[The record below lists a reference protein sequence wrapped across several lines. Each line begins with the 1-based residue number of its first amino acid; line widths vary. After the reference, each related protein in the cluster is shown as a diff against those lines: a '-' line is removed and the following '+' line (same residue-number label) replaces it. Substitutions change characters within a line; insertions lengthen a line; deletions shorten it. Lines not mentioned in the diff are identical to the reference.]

1 MLKSIFFRTDID
13 VADPPSTIGLTSASK
28 STLTI
33 SPSTSTSTSIPSSSF
48 QTHTTSSKPPAP
60 TSTGINFGAPAQLS
74 QSHILVGVLAVVI
87 IAAIGILAFICY
99 RHKRSKN
106 FFQRFQRKR
115 RNTPLNNDAVCK
127 TSFDILPAYT
137 PGNVNLSAPGESDIP
152 ITVSAT
158 KGHPLQMK
166 EIRRT
171 VEDIRTEIR
180 RYSSGLD
187 VFGAWQQD
195 ESSVTTLRPSESASR
210 VQGPDD
216 ATVPRIRKEINALR
230 IQIQH
235 WEEQLAADNRPH
247 PDHSS
252 DGTELSMFETVS

>member
-1 MLKSIFFRTDID
+1 MLMGIFFRTDLD
-13 VADPPSTIGLTSASK
+13 VADPASTLELTSASK

-48 QTHTTSSKPPAP
+48 QTHTTYSKPPAP
-60 TSTGINFGAPAQLS
+60 TSTGITSGPPAQHS
-74 QSHILVGVLAVVI
+74 QSHILVGVLTVVI
-87 IAAIGILAFICY
+87 IAAIGILALICY
-99 RHKRSKN
+99 RHKRSRS

-115 RNTPLNNDAVCK
+115 HNTPLNQDAICK

-152 ITVSAT
+152 VSAT
-158 KGHPLQMK
+158 KGHPLQMN
-166 EIRRT
+166 EIRRGA
-171 VEDIRTEIR
+171 EDLRTEIR
-180 RYSSGLD
+180 RYSSGPSE
-187 VFGAWQQD
+187 FGAWQQY
-195 ESSVTTLRPSESASR
+195 ESSVTTLRPSESASH
-210 VQGPDD
+210 VQAPDD

-247 PDHSS
+247 PDH
-252 DGTELSMFETVS
+252 